1 MVKSGV
7 NLKILM
13 PLKEILLVIK
23 YYRLVFGSQM
33 MSDSPFSKCAQAV
46 TSQLAYQFA
55 VNFFFEF
62 QFVVENCDLYF
73 LCCFLYIV
81 LFIGISRI
89 SKSHEKTE
97 AKTGLNRAK

>member
-7 NLKILM
+7 NLKIFM

-46 TSQLAYQFA
+46 TSQMAYQFA
-55 VNFFFEF
+55 VNFFFRIPI
-62 QFVVENCDLYF
+62 
-73 LCCFLYIV
+73 CC
-81 LFIGISRI
+81 
-89 SKSHEKTE
+89 
-97 AKTGLNRAK
+97 